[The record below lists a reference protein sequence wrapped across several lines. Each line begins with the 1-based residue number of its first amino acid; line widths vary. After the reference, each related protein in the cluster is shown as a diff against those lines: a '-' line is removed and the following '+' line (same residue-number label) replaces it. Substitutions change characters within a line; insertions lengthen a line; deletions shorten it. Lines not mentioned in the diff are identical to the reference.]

1 MGFYLEVIRTVFQS
15 VDREGK
21 SRNGVVAFTSATSGE
36 GVSYVVDLLARE
48 LAVQTK
54 KRVLRVEAAE
64 LQSLADLVEPDHLA
78 RHCEETEM
86 DNLLTLCG
94 TESDSRI
101 ARRQDFGAL
110 STDWDSRPEYRS
122 TCLEALRS
130 DFDYVLIDCPATGD
144 SADATTLASVVD
156 GVAVVVKAGQTRRR
170 QIQRCQ
176 QIIESAGGNLLGFVL
191 NQRTYPVPNWLYSR
205 L

>member
-1 MGFYLEVIRTVFQS
+1 VGFYLELIRNVFQS
-15 VDREGK
+15 ADSEGNL
-21 SRNGVVAFTSATSGE
+21 RNRVVAFTSATSGE
-36 GVSYVVDLLARE
+36 GVSYVVDVLARE
-48 LAVQTK
+48 LAAQTK

-94 TESDSRI
+94 TETDSRI
-101 ARRQDFGAL
+101 MKGQDFGAI
-110 STDWDSRPEYRS
+110 STDWDSRPEYRA
-122 TCLEALRS
+122 TCLEALLS
-130 DFDYVLIDCPATGD
+130 DFDYVLIDCPATGN
-144 SADATTLASVVD
+144 SSDATTFASVVD

-170 QIQRCQ
+170 QIQRSQ

-191 NQRTYPVPNWLYSR
+191 NQRKYPVPSWLYSR